1 MQLLYMQL
9 NYDHDTPSS
18 HKKPSC
24 KVKNLWVL
32 LCPNDP
38 ATNPRHIIWSRTSFV
53 MKFWEFLYATNK
65 MGEQDGPNAYS
76 LQFTKI
82 SKRLKLFPYEI
93 A

>member
-1 MQLLYMQL
+1 MQL
-9 NYDHDTPSS
+9 NYDHDTPYS

-24 KVKNLWVL
+24 KVRNLGIL

-38 ATNPRHIIWSRTSFV
+38 ATNPRHIHVIWSWTFV

-65 MGEQDGPNAYS
+65 MGEKDGPNAYS
-76 LQFTKI
+76 LQFTKT